1 MADTTAVAIYK
12 LGMDNQQYI
21 ASAKAAIG
29 VSGELVASHERLVVS
44 EEKVGGA
51 SRLSANAIQRK
62 IEANDKAIQ
71 AERKY
76 AEAIAFAARAEEQQV
91 GTAQQR
97 AMYLEQE
104 AQKLKRT
111 TDALAAKAK
120 AERDAAQAAKDE
132 EAATKNLARIEG
144 EHAMALKNTAAALG
158 QDRDA
163 LIASANAGNRH
174 AAATLDMMN
183 KIVGLNKELQSG
195 KINLAGH
202 AAEIDRVQA
211 AYRNQTTAIATQEAA
226 MRKSN
231 TVTGLARHELINLSR
246 QAQDVA
252 VSLAGGQS
260 IGRVLI
266 EQGSQILDIFA
277 SSRAAIGDFFG
288 QMMAWAGRVL
298 TPMRLVVGGIGAFAT
313 VAATAAASWNAGQRD
328 IEQALLGIGR
338 ASKATVG
345 DINRIGDETSN
356 AFKMSANEARQFAS
370 TLASTGKLGVEEI
383 RALNNVGYETSL
395 LFGKSLPEAAKLL
408 ADAFGDPI
416 KGIDLLGEKIAITN
430 ERSIRDAVAQND
442 MLRARMLLLK
452 DYKDGLNGVLENQ
465 SALGRAWT
473 FFANQMSGGWDAF
486 GRDIQK
492 VLQLPVQDK
501 VQELERLRASIDA
514 LQSKGVQLPGEGGTG
529 VASRLLEQQV
539 EAAVKLQVELDK
551 VADAG
556 NKAKASLEK
565 IKLEKSILDVSPE
578 IAKMR
583 ELENRAKALDK
594 ALDLALKADP
604 QMLEALQQMG
614 ISIKQLELAADR
626 ARGSFVSMLSPA
638 EKLTASFEAQK
649 AAIEARTQSERLTA
663 VEMAK
668 SVELAGQE
676 LSSSE
681 RLLEIDRA
689 RQLEIAK
696 IAAAH
701 KDVMASL
708 EEQLAV
714 ARATTEE
721 EKRRAQYR
729 ADVGAGERA
738 GYSSSQAE
746 EQAAMKRK
754 IADEQAAQ
762 SSRKAAAA
770 NDREAASSEKVIR
783 VWAYGVEIFTGSASE
798 LAQAMYGLGSGMLDL
813 KAKLA
818 GIGTVEG
825 AKSRSFQAYGIPGAG
840 GTFGSKTGP
849 LVGAAGMS
857 TAYNPDPRTAFVIEE
872 MYAKLYKMMQPA
884 TKEELAQ
891 KQEEAAQAARDAA
904 QAAQAAAEAQHQAAL
919 DAQEAAKA
927 QAEAAKA
934 AREAQISRFDELV
947 KETIATRL
955 LQGETANQVN
965 AAIEA
970 GQIQFGTASTR
981 FEAQLDLYRRAG
993 ASNAQI
999 AADIRRGV
1007 IGEGAKPTE
1016 LLAAL
1021 DSLTDA
1027 VNSNTDAQLGLS
1039 PFYTSQG
1046 DRQLGYRGYTVQKGA
1061 SNIPGTYGGST
1072 TGVPST
1078 GGISYSPGMGG
1089 GITGGVVNVGG
1100 SIAFENTPTGT
1111 TGAFGYVWGYVDGR
1125 WVPGKYGPDGKWAP
1139 LTGAELQAAQDKI
1152 NAAYGPSNPYQFTG
1166 VTTPPK
1172 TYQFA
1177 KGGIMSAQGQMPLHS
1192 YQDGGIAN
1200 RPQMAIFGEGS
1211 QPEAFVPLK
1220 GGKIPVTLA
1229 NDNAAPGLQKAITAI
1244 LTALAKQEDKP
1255 TITINAP
1262 LIHFAAEPTRD
1273 EVRASAFQ
1281 AAQEMRRLMAG

>member
-12 LGMDNQQYI
+12 LGMENQQYI

-29 VSGELVASHERLVVS
+29 VGNELVASHERLVVS

-97 AMYLEQE
+97 ALYLEQE

-195 KINLAGH
+195 KISLAGH

-226 MRKSN
+226 IRKSA
-231 TVTGLARHELINLSR
+231 TVTGLARHEMINLSR
-246 QAQDVA
+246 QIQDVG

-260 IGRVLI
+260 PFRILI
-266 EQGSQILDIFA
+266 EQGSQIADIFA
-277 SSRAAIGDFFG
+277 SSRATVGDFFRSIG
-288 QMMAWAGRVL
+288 SAIGGFGIRAAVI
-298 TPMRLVVGGIGAFAT
+298 GIGGA
-313 VAATAAASWNAGQRD
+313 VAAIGTAALTAASSWNSAQRD
-328 IEQALLGIGR
+328 IEQSLLGIGR

-345 DINRIGDETSN
+345 DINTIGERASS
-356 AFKMSANEARQFAS
+356 AFGLSASEARQFAS
-370 TLASTGKLGVEEI
+370 ALAATGKIGVKELEGI
-383 RALNNVGYETSL
+383 TKVGYEMSL
-395 LFGKSLPEAAKLL
+395 LFGTSIPEAAKL
-408 ADAFGDPI
+408 AAQAFADPI
-416 KGIDLLGEKIAITN
+416 KGIDLLGDRIAIAN
-430 ERSIRDAVAQND
+430 DRMIRDAVAQND
-442 MLRARMLLLK
+442 MVRARMLLLK
-452 DYKDGLNGVLENQ
+452 DLQAGLAGVAENQ
-465 SALGRAWT
+465 GMLSRAWT
-473 FFANQMSGGWDAF
+473 AFANAMSGGWDAF

-514 LQSKGVQLPGEGGTG
+514 LQGKGVELPGVGGDS
-529 VASRLLEQQV
+529 AAARLLEQQV
-539 EAAVKLQVELDK
+539 AKAIELQQELDK

-556 NKAKASLEK
+556 TKAAASLGK
-565 IKLEKSILDVSPE
+565 IKLEKDLFDVSPE
-578 IAKMR
+578 IQQMR
-583 ELENRAKALDK
+583 NLENRAKALGK
-594 ALDLALKADP
+594 AL
-604 QMLEALQQMG
+604 QEALQGDPKMLAILNQAN
-614 ISIKQLELAADR
+614 ISIDQLAKGADR
-626 ARGSFVSMLSPA
+626 ARGSFETMLSPA
-638 EKLTASFEAQK
+638 QRLTASFEAQK

-668 SVELAGQE
+668 SLELAGQE
-676 LSSSE
+676 MSTAE
-681 RLLEIDRA
+681 RLLEIERA
-689 RQLEIAK
+689 RQLEVAK

-701 KDVMASL
+701 RDVMAAL

-721 EKRRAQYR
+721 EKRRAQYQ
-729 ADVGAGERA
+729 ADVGAAERA
-738 GYSSSQAE
+738 GFSGQQAE

-770 NDREAASSEKVIR
+770 NNREADASEKVVR
-783 VWAYGVEIFTGSASE
+783 VWAYGTEIVSGSARE
-798 LAQAMYGLGSGMLDL
+798 VAEAFYGLGSGIIDL
-813 KAKLA
+813 KVKLA
-818 GIGTVEG
+818 SIGTVEG
-825 AKSRSFQAYGIPGAG
+825 AKSRSFQAFGVPGTG
-840 GTFGSKTGP
+840 GTFGSRTGP

-857 TAYNPDPRTAFVIEE
+857 TAYDVTALAANAGLIG
-872 MYAKLYKMMQPA
+872 AMMTGGRAA
-884 TKEELAQ
+884 TDYIKQQYEARQQEATDAQ
-891 KQEEAAQAARDAA
+891 EDAGRAAQDAA
-904 QAAQAAAEAQHQAAL
+904 QAAQAAADAQHQAAL
-919 DAQEAAKA
+919 DAQEAAKQ

-981 FEAQLDLYRRAG
+981 FEAQLDLYKRAG

-1007 IGEGAKPTE
+1007 IGEGAKPSE

-1100 SIAFENTPTGT
+1100 GIAFENTPTGT
-1111 TGAFGYVWGYVDGR
+1111 TGAFGYVWGYVNGR

-1177 KGGIMSAQGQMPLHS
+1177 KGGIMSAQGQLPLRS
-1192 YQDGGIAN
+1192 YQSGGIAN
-1200 RPQMAIFGEGS
+1200 EPQMALFGEGS
-1211 QPEAFVPLK
+1211 EPEAFVPLR
-1220 GGKIPVTLA
+1220 GGAIPVKLMMDRKAA
-1229 NDNAAPGLQKAITAI
+1229 NSNA
-1244 LTALAKQEDKP
+1244 P
-1255 TITINAP
+1255 TNVININAP
-1262 LIHFAAEPTRD
+1262 LIHFAAEPTQD
-1273 EVRASAFQ
+1273 EVRGTAFQ
-1281 AAQEMRRLMAG
+1281 AAQELRRVMTG